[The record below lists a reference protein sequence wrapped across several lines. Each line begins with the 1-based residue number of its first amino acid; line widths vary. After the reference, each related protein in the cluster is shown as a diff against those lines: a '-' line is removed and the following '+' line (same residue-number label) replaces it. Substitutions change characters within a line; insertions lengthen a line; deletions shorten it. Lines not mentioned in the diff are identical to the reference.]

1 MTSLRRRIAIC
12 LAAVAVAGGLVLA
25 GVTPAAAGTV
35 TQRWLC
41 GSITGGTSYGNFH
54 VTITAPATAS
64 VGQTAT
70 VTAAVTAAVNQSN
83 TIAAGVIRA
92 SLVINLGG
100 VGSGTITATGLTNP
114 DILPGTPWRVAG
126 GRAQITFTRAGDVTF
141 RTSHLDG
148 GAWGCGAATD
158 PQPIVA
164 VTRVS

>member
-25 GVTPAAAGTV
+25 GGTPAAAGTV

-54 VTITAPATAS
+54 VTITAPATAT

-70 VTAAVTAAVNQSN
+70 VTAAVT
-83 TIAAGVIRA
+83 AGVIRA

-148 GAWGCGAATD
+148 GGTWGCGAAAD